1 MAAWAGCC
9 ESPPPA
15 AARPSAG
22 LRAASPSVFLLMPRP
37 PPLFWSRRGLLS
49 ATGAALGINRNPSA
63 GDCAPAPPLAGVRLP
78 AREVCGGSRHV
89 GGGFLAPLGGVRTA
103 VRSHPL
109 GVLSFRSAERFICL
123 AAACH
128 QPCGLQRLA
137 RWSAA
142 GPVAR
147 GSPFL
152 SGPQLPEFPATPYG
166 RGRAV
171 AAASGRIAFRL
182 RAALGVGGLSA
193 DAASP
198 VVACWAVGLIIGLW
212 RRLLRVG
219 DRAPYLLGAVGL
231 WPWRAKPRCH
241 ATFLLPAY
249 YRHKPHSPLQA
260 HAADTLLAAYAVGHK
275 PKSSR
280 WRQRR
285 SRLPLA
291 SATAVSNRLLR
302 AVAIRE
308 GGSLSNWPAH
318 TVGRQ
323 QFDNFLLTFA
333 VDKKST
339 AKQSKSEV
347 GVAAVARVAGRKSLR
362 RAPQGVRPAVFTSPP
377 RPVAAFSCGAPPL
390 HPEEPKKNSRQ
401 LAAILLAII
410 AD

>member
-1 MAAWAGCC
+1 M
-9 ESPPPA
+9 
-15 AARPSAG
+15 
-22 LRAASPSVFLLMPRP
+22 
-37 PPLFWSRRGLLS
+37 
-49 ATGAALGINRNPSA
+49 NRNPSA
-63 GDCAPAPPLAGVRLP
+63 GDYAPAPPLARVRLP
-78 AREVCGGSRHV
+78 ARGVCGGSRHV
-89 GGGFLAPLGGVRTA
+89 GGGFLVPFGSVRA
-103 VRSHPL
+103 AARSHPL
-109 GVLSFRSAERFICL
+109 GLLSFRSAERLVCL
-123 AAACH
+123 AGSCH

-193 DAASP
+193 NAAST
-198 VVACWAVGLIIGLW
+198 VVASWAVGLIIGQW

-219 DRAPYLLGAVGL
+219 DRALYLLGAVGL
-231 WPWRAKPRCH
+231 WQWRAKPPYQ

-249 YRHKPHSPLQA
+249 YSHKPHSPQQA
-260 HAADTLLAAYAVGHK
+260 HVADTLLAAYAKGHK
-275 PKSSR
+275 PTSSR

-302 AVAIRE
+302 AVANHE

-333 VDKKST
+333 VDKKS
-339 AKQSKSEV
+339 
-347 GVAAVARVAGRKSLR
+347 AVE
-362 RAPQGVRPAVFTSPP
+362 T
-377 RPVAAFSCGAPPL
+377 
-390 HPEEPKKNSRQ
+390 KNV
-401 LAAILLAII
+401 
-410 AD
+410 